1 MQETAL
7 WFRPVNA
14 GIDKVMKIFN
24 CVASCEFMIL
34 RLCMN
39 CSPERENIVK
49 GAFCVCPT
57 AHCQSAAESSA
68 LRSGKF
74 SLEPPPADFENA
86 GLRKAADAP
95 VQIQPM
101 KEHYNNHTS
110 LLLQ

>member
-14 GIDKVMKIFN
+14 GIDKVMKIF
-24 CVASCEFMIL
+24 
-34 RLCMN
+34 
-39 CSPERENIVK
+39 K
-49 GAFCVCPT
+49 GACCVCPT

-95 VQIQPM
+95 VQIQRM
-101 KEHYNNHTS
+101 
-110 LLLQ
+110 